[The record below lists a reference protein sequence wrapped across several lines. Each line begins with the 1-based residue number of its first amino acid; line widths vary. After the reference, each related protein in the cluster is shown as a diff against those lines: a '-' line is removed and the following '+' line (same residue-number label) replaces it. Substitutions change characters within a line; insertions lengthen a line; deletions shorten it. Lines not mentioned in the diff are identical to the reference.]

1 MKKLQLNYNIEP
13 KLKSLMQQ
21 LIILDKETQRL
32 DRILKDIRVGIFN
45 TLWSLMETK
54 NKENP

>member
-1 MKKLQLNYNIEP
+1 MEKLQLNDNIEP

-21 LIILDKETQRL
+21 LIILDEETQRL